1 MSKQQTT
8 MGKYPLIGIIRVRGI
23 INMNKDIKDTLEMLK
38 LHKKNFCVV
47 YEGTPSTMGMI
58 KKAKDYITWGEIDNE
73 TLDKLIEKR
82 QERNPKNPEK
92 TKRFFRL
99 NSPKKGFGRK
109 GIKTSFAR
117 RGALGYRGEKI
128 NDLIQRMI

>member
-1 MSKQQTT
+1 MPKQQKIDK
-8 MGKYPLIGIIRVRGI
+8 KYPLISIVRVRGI
-23 INMNKDIKDTLEMLK
+23 INMNKDIKDTLGMLK

-47 YEGTPSTMGMI
+47 YEGTPSIIGMI
-58 KKAKDYITWGEIDNE
+58 KKAKDYITWGEINDE
-73 TLDKLIEKR
+73 TLQKLLEER
-82 QERNPKNPEK
+82 QEKDPKNPEK
-92 TKRFFRL
+92 TKKFFRL

-109 GIKTSFAR
+109 GIKTSFGR